1 MYGVIQTSLGDIDV
15 RLALDQAPVTAGY
28 FQQLIEAGA
37 LDGSSI
43 FRIVGEDN
51 ASMRSD
57 NPIVVVQ
64 GGLTEHDPQPI
75 APVRHEPT
83 SETGLKHT
91 QWTLSA
97 ARFNPGET
105 YASFFICL
113 RDEPSLDAGGA
124 RHPDGLGFAAFGE
137 VTGGFDV
144 VLEIFARRETAEYL
158 EHPITI
164 LHCAMRSAG

>member
-1 MYGVIQTSLGDIDV
+1 MLAFIQTPLGQIDLQ
-15 RLALDQAPVTAGY
+15 LALEDAPVTAGY
-28 FQQLIEAGA
+28 FQELIQAGA
-37 LDGSSI
+37 LDGSSF

-64 GGLTEHDPQPI
+64 GGLTEKDPQPI

-83 SETGLKHT
+83 SETGLKHKK
-91 QWTLSA
+91 WTLSA
-97 ARFNPGET
+97 ARFGPGET
-105 YASFFICL
+105 YASFFICM

-124 RHPDGLGFAAFGE
+124 RHPDGLGFAAFGQ

-144 VLEIFARRETAEYL
+144 VSAIFERREKTEYL
-158 EHPITI
+158 KRPITI
-164 LHCAMRSAG
+164 SRCALAGPA